1 MPKSKLP
8 NLSIPNTA
16 PDLVRGPGYQFSTEQ
31 PAPPAALPPAATPP
45 LAAHEDEQPKKK
57 PSVPPG
63 FTKIGWAVREEYK
76 KKLKVLAAEGDRDA
90 YELLD
95 EAIRNYLAQHSR

>member
-1 MPKSKLP
+1 MAKSKLP
-8 NLSIPNTA
+8 NLSIPTTT
-16 PDLVRGPGYQFSTEQ
+16 PDIMRGPGYQLSTEQ
-31 PAPPAALPPAATPP
+31 PVPPAAPAPT
-45 LAAHEDEQPKKK
+45 AALVPVADEDEQPKKK

-76 KKLKVLAAEGDRDA
+76 KKLKVLAAESDRDA

-95 EAIRNYLAQHSR
+95 EAIQNYLVQRGR